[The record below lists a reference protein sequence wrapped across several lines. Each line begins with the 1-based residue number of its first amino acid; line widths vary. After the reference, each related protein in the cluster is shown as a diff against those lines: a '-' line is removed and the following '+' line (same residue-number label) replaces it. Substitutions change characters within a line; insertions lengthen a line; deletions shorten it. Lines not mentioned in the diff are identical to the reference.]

1 MACKGSG
8 VQIPSAPLKIM
19 KKFLNETKELLL
31 SQGLIAVLAIIQ
43 VRVVATNLGPEA
55 YGNIGVYLGLVGL
68 SFRILSSRNSDL
80 VLINFKSTNKN
91 FLNSAIYFEIL
102 LGSVSLIFVYGI
114 FFVYYNF
121 IFDYLILDFVTRVFL
136 NILEVFKGVF
146 THNGDMKTYS
156 LVESSSNI
164 TRFILVVTFVS
175 LNPDI
180 SSFFY
185 ALTFHQLFV
194 SVLVLLLLFKK
205 DTNKAE
211 KITFKEYIKMSKSN
225 FYKIRTDQSVGLIP
239 THLDVVVIG
248 YFADYYSAGI
258 YRIAKKLVDPIN
270 SLIVAFSPWMLNKI
284 NNQGDYNFRNLFI
297 NILLPSSVIIVSFYY
312 LFGSNLIEIIAGDE
326 FADAFI
332 PMMILLFGFM
342 SYYLTFWTRHFLF
355 MNDLIHKHTIGRV
368 INLIIFLSTAPFFI
382 SNFGFNG
389 IAISISLST
398 AFQKLYEFALVRYD
412 CGWIHCHQQFS

>member
-80 VLINFKSTNKN
+80 VLINFKSTHKN

-102 LGSVSLIFVYGI
+102 LGIVSLIFVYGI

-121 IFDYLILDFVTRVFL
+121 IFNYLILYFVTRVFL
-136 NILEVFKGVF
+136 NTLEVFKGVF

-194 SVLVLLLLFKK
+194 SVLVLLLLLKK

-297 NILLPSSVIIVSFYY
+297 NILLPSSVIIVSIYY

-398 AFQKLYEFALVRYD
+398 AFQKLYEFSVYLKYKNNKNNY
-412 CGWIHCHQQFS
+412 

>member
-8 VQIPSAPLKIM
+8 VQIPSAPLTIM

-121 IFDYLILDFVTRVFL
+121 IFNYLILYFVTRVFL

-326 FADAFI
+326 FADAFL

-355 MNDLIHKHTIGRV
+355 MNDLIHKHTIGRF

-398 AFQKLYEFALVRYD
+398 VFQKLYEFSVYLKYKNNKNNY
-412 CGWIHCHQQFS
+412 

>member
-19 KKFLNETKELLL
+19 KKFLDETKELLL

-102 LGSVSLIFVYGI
+102 LGIVSLIFVYGI

-121 IFDYLILDFVTRVFL
+121 IFNYLILYFVTRVFL

-194 SVLVLLLLFKK
+194 SVLVLLLLVKK

-297 NILLPSSVIIVSFYY
+297 NILLPSSVIIFSFYY

-326 FADAFI
+326 FADAFL

-398 AFQKLYEFALVRYD
+398 AFQKLYEFSVYLKYKNNKNNY
-412 CGWIHCHQQFS
+412 

>member
-8 VQIPSAPLKIM
+8 VQIPSAPLTIM

-102 LGSVSLIFVYGI
+102 LGIVSLIFVYGI

-121 IFDYLILDFVTRVFL
+121 IFSYLILYFVTRVFL
-136 NILEVFKGVF
+136 NIQEVFKGVF

-194 SVLVLLLLFKK
+194 SVLVLLLLLKK

-326 FADAFI
+326 FADAFL

-398 AFQKLYEFALVRYD
+398 AFQKLYEFSVYLKYKNNKNNY
-412 CGWIHCHQQFS
+412 

>member
-43 VRVVATNLGPEA
+43 VRIVATNLGPEA

-102 LGSVSLIFVYGI
+102 LGIVSLIFVYGI

-121 IFDYLILDFVTRVFL
+121 IFNYLILYFVTRVFL
-136 NILEVFKGVF
+136 NTLEVFKGVF

-284 NNQGDYNFRNLFI
+284 NKQGDYNFRNLFI

-398 AFQKLYEFALVRYD
+398 AFQKLYEFSVYLKYKNNKNNY
-412 CGWIHCHQQFS
+412 

>member
-80 VLINFKSTNKN
+80 VLINFKSTHKN

-102 LGSVSLIFVYGI
+102 LGIVSLIFVYGI

-121 IFDYLILDFVTRVFL
+121 IFNYLFLYFVTRVFL

-194 SVLVLLLLFKK
+194 SVLVLLLLVKK

-284 NNQGDYNFRNLFI
+284 NKQGDYNFRNLFI
-297 NILLPSSVIIVSFYY
+297 NILLPSSVIIFSFYY

-326 FADAFI
+326 FADAFL

-398 AFQKLYEFALVRYD
+398 AFQKLYEFSVYLKYKNNKNNY
-412 CGWIHCHQQFS
+412 

>member
-8 VQIPSAPLKIM
+8 VQIPSAPLTIM

-102 LGSVSLIFVYGI
+102 LGIVSLIFVYGI

-121 IFDYLILDFVTRVFL
+121 IFNYLILYFVTRVFL

-175 LNPDI
+175 LNPNI

-185 ALTFHQLFV
+185 ALAFHQLFV

-326 FADAFI
+326 FADAFL

-398 AFQKLYEFALVRYD
+398 AFQKLYEFSVYLKYKNNKNNY
-412 CGWIHCHQQFS
+412 

>member
-8 VQIPSAPLKIM
+8 VQIPSAPLTIM

-80 VLINFKSTNKN
+80 VLINFKSTHKN
-91 FLNSAIYFEIL
+91 FLNSAIYFEVL
-102 LGSVSLIFVYGI
+102 LGIVSLIFVYGI

-121 IFDYLILDFVTRVFL
+121 IFNYLILYFVTRVFL
-136 NILEVFKGVF
+136 NTLEVFKGVF

-194 SVLVLLLLFKK
+194 SVLVLLLLIKK

-326 FADAFI
+326 FADAFL

-398 AFQKLYEFALVRYD
+398 AFQKLYEFSVYLKYKNNKNNY
-412 CGWIHCHQQFS
+412 

>member
-8 VQIPSAPLKIM
+8 VQIPSAPLTIM

-80 VLINFKSTNKN
+80 VLINLKSTNKN

-102 LGSVSLIFVYGI
+102 LGFVSLIFVYGI

-121 IFDYLILDFVTRVFL
+121 IFNYLILYFVTRVFL

-194 SVLVLLLLFKK
+194 SVLVLLLLIKK

-211 KITFKEYIKMSKSN
+211 KITFREYIKMSKSN

-326 FADAFI
+326 FADAFL

-398 AFQKLYEFALVRYD
+398 AFQKLYEFSVYLKYKNNKNNY
-412 CGWIHCHQQFS
+412 

>member
-8 VQIPSAPLKIM
+8 VQIPSAPLTIM

-80 VLINFKSTNKN
+80 VLINFKSTHKN

-102 LGSVSLIFVYGI
+102 LGIVSLIFVYGI

-121 IFDYLILDFVTRVFL
+121 IFNYLILYFVTRVFL

-194 SVLVLLLLFKK
+194 SVLVLLLLVKK

-326 FADAFI
+326 FADAFL
-332 PMMILLFGFM
+332 PMIILLFGFM

-398 AFQKLYEFALVRYD
+398 AFQKLYEFSVYLKYKNNKNNY
-412 CGWIHCHQQFS
+412 

>member
-8 VQIPSAPLKIM
+8 VQIPSAPLTIM

-80 VLINFKSTNKN
+80 VLINLKSTNKN

-102 LGSVSLIFVYGI
+102 LGFVSLIFVYGI

-121 IFDYLILDFVTRVFL
+121 IFNYLILYFVTRVFL
-136 NILEVFKGVF
+136 NIQEVFKGVF

-326 FADAFI
+326 FADAFL

-342 SYYLTFWTRHFLF
+342 SYYLIFWTRHFLF

-398 AFQKLYEFALVRYD
+398 AFQKLYEFSVYLKYKNNKNNY
-412 CGWIHCHQQFS
+412 

>member
-8 VQIPSAPLKIM
+8 VQIPSAPLTIM

-102 LGSVSLIFVYGI
+102 LGIVSLIFVYGI

-121 IFDYLILDFVTRVFL
+121 IFNYLILYFVTRVFL

-194 SVLVLLLLFKK
+194 SVLVLLLLLKK

-297 NILLPSSVIIVSFYY
+297 NILLPSSVIIFSFYY

-398 AFQKLYEFALVRYD
+398 AFQKLYEFSVYLKYKNNKNNY
-412 CGWIHCHQQFS
+412 

>member
-19 KKFLNETKELLL
+19 KKFLDETKELLL

-80 VLINFKSTNKN
+80 VLINFKSTHKN

-102 LGSVSLIFVYGI
+102 LGIVSLIFVYGI

-121 IFDYLILDFVTRVFL
+121 IFNYLILYFVTRVFL

-194 SVLVLLLLFKK
+194 SVLVLLLLVKK
-205 DTNKAE
+205 DTNKVE

-284 NNQGDYNFRNLFI
+284 NKQGDYNFRNLFI

-326 FADAFI
+326 FADAFL

-398 AFQKLYEFALVRYD
+398 AFQKLYEFSVYLKYKNNKNNY
-412 CGWIHCHQQFS
+412 

>member
-8 VQIPSAPLKIM
+8 VQIPSAPLTIM

-80 VLINFKSTNKN
+80 VLINFKSTHKN

-102 LGSVSLIFVYGI
+102 LGIVSLIFVYGV

-121 IFDYLILDFVTRVFL
+121 IFNYLILYFVTRVFL

-164 TRFILVVTFVS
+164 TRFVLVVTFVS

-326 FADAFI
+326 FADAFL

-368 INLIIFLSTAPFFI
+368 INLIIFLSTSPFFI

-398 AFQKLYEFALVRYD
+398 ACQKLYELSVYLKFKNNKNNY
-412 CGWIHCHQQFS
+412 

>member
-8 VQIPSAPLKIM
+8 VQIPSAPLTIM
-19 KKFLNETKELLL
+19 KKFLDETKELLL

-102 LGSVSLIFVYGI
+102 LGIVSLIFVYGV

-121 IFDYLILDFVTRVFL
+121 IFNYLILYFVTRVFL

-194 SVLVLLLLFKK
+194 SVLVLLLLIKK

-284 NNQGDYNFRNLFI
+284 NKQGDYNFRNLFI

-326 FADAFI
+326 FADAFL

-398 AFQKLYEFALVRYD
+398 AFQKLYEFSVYLKYKNNKNNY
-412 CGWIHCHQQFS
+412 

>member
-8 VQIPSAPLKIM
+8 VQIPSAPLTIM

-121 IFDYLILDFVTRVFL
+121 IFNYLILYFVTRVFL

-185 ALTFHQLFV
+185 ALTFHQLLV

-297 NILLPSSVIIVSFYY
+297 NILLPSSVIIVSIYY

-326 FADAFI
+326 FADAFL

-398 AFQKLYEFALVRYD
+398 AFQKLYEFSVYLKYKNNKNNY
-412 CGWIHCHQQFS
+412 

>member
-8 VQIPSAPLKIM
+8 VQIPSAPLTIM

-80 VLINFKSTNKN
+80 VLINFKSTHKN

-102 LGSVSLIFVYGI
+102 LGIVSLIFVYGI

-121 IFDYLILDFVTRVFL
+121 IFNYLILYFVTRVFL

-284 NNQGDYNFRNLFI
+284 NNQGNYNFRNLSI
-297 NILLPSSVIIVSFYY
+297 NILLPSSVIIVSIYY

-326 FADAFI
+326 FADAFL

-398 AFQKLYEFALVRYD
+398 AFQKLYEFSVYLKYKNNKNNY
-412 CGWIHCHQQFS
+412 

>member
-80 VLINFKSTNKN
+80 VLINFKSTHKN

-102 LGSVSLIFVYGI
+102 LGIVSLIFVYGI

-121 IFDYLILDFVTRVFL
+121 IFNYLILYFVTRVFL
-136 NILEVFKGVF
+136 NTLEVFKGVF

-194 SVLVLLLLFKK
+194 SVLVLLLLIKK

-398 AFQKLYEFALVRYD
+398 AFQKLYEFSVYLKYKNNKNNY
-412 CGWIHCHQQFS
+412 

>member
-19 KKFLNETKELLL
+19 KKFLDETKELLL

-80 VLINFKSTNKN
+80 VLINFKSTHKN

-102 LGSVSLIFVYGI
+102 LGIVSLIFVYGI

-121 IFDYLILDFVTRVFL
+121 IFNYLILYFVTRVFL

-194 SVLVLLLLFKK
+194 SVLVLLLLVKK

-326 FADAFI
+326 FADAFL

-398 AFQKLYEFALVRYD
+398 AFQKLYEFSVYLKYKNNKNNY
-412 CGWIHCHQQFS
+412 

>member
-102 LGSVSLIFVYGI
+102 LGIISLIFVYGI

-121 IFDYLILDFVTRVFL
+121 IFNYLILYFVTRVFL

-326 FADAFI
+326 FADAFL

-398 AFQKLYEFALVRYD
+398 AFQKLYEFSVYLKYKNNKNNY
-412 CGWIHCHQQFS
+412 

>member
-8 VQIPSAPLKIM
+8 VQIPSAPLTIM

-43 VRVVATNLGPEA
+43 VRVVATNLGPEV

-80 VLINFKSTNKN
+80 VLINFKSTHKN

-102 LGSVSLIFVYGI
+102 LGIVSLIFVYGI

-121 IFDYLILDFVTRVFL
+121 IFNYLILYFVTRVFL

-297 NILLPSSVIIVSFYY
+297 NILLPSSVIIVSIYY

-326 FADAFI
+326 FADAFL

-398 AFQKLYEFALVRYD
+398 AFQKLYEFSVYLKYKNNKNNY
-412 CGWIHCHQQFS
+412 

>member
-8 VQIPSAPLKIM
+8 VQIPSAPLTIM

-43 VRVVATNLGPEA
+43 VRVVATNLGPEV

-80 VLINFKSTNKN
+80 VLINFKSTHKN

-102 LGSVSLIFVYGI
+102 LGIVSLIFVYVI

-121 IFDYLILDFVTRVFL
+121 IFNYLILYFVTRVFL

-175 LNPDI
+175 LNPNI

-205 DTNKAE
+205 ETNKAE

-297 NILLPSSVIIVSFYY
+297 NILLPSSVIIVSIYY

-326 FADAFI
+326 FADAFL

-355 MNDLIHKHTIGRV
+355 MNELIHKHTIGRV

-398 AFQKLYEFALVRYD
+398 AFQKLYEFSVYLKYKNNKNNY
-412 CGWIHCHQQFS
+412 